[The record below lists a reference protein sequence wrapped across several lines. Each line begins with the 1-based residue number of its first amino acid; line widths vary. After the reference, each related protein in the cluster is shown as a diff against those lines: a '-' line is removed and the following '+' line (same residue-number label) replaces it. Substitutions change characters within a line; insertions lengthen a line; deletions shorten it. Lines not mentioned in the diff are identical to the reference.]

1 MISVGTIANKLL
13 KKVNKDHPTIQDF
26 LSNALKAYAECATYM
41 AEKLPLENE
50 FLKNIA
56 AIDPIAITSRK
67 SIVLKSLLKLPF
79 LMKNVLVDEEAEMYE
94 NDCRRLF
101 VDFNLPDVLRD
112 NKPVRADNWWWQLN
126 EKYPVLSK
134 LSLAALTV
142 FHGPR
147 VESSFSVMGDVMD
160 KKSGRMNVSTYS
172 AIQHVKYS
180 LAAKASKISKKQKSV
195 QIFHRED
202 KLKSPVLKNVVTKI
216 RNSKKTYVGKLKNL
230 ENSSSASSSS
240 TRVTK
245 KAVLKTAAEVETAL
259 KTKLVS
265 ERSMGNKENEPAPE
279 KSPTTVTSNQQP
291 KKRHAIPEEIIPTK
305 KTKTVQSS
313 LNSYFQRK
321 SV

>member
-26 LSNALKAYAECATYM
+26 LSNALQAYAKCATYM

-79 LMKNVLVDEEAEMYE
+79 LMKNVPVDEEAEMYE

-101 VDFNLPDVLRD
+101 IDFNLPDVLRD

-134 LSLAALTV
+134 LSLATLTV
-142 FHGPR
+142 FHGTR
-147 VESSFSVMGDVMD
+147 VVSSFSVMGDVMD

-172 AIQHVKYS
+172 AIQTVKYS
-180 LAAKASKISKKQKSV
+180 LAAKASKISKKQTSV
-195 QIFHRED
+195 QILHLED
-202 KLKSPVLKNVVTKI
+202 IKKSH
-216 RNSKKTYVGKLKNL
+216 S
-230 ENSSSASSSS
+230 
-240 TRVTK
+240 
-245 KAVLKTAAEVETAL
+245 
-259 KTKLVS
+259 
-265 ERSMGNKENEPAPE
+265 
-279 KSPTTVTSNQQP
+279 
-291 KKRHAIPEEIIPTK
+291 
-305 KTKTVQSS
+305 
-313 LNSYFQRK
+313 
-321 SV
+321 